1 MELIIRNT
9 TNQPIY
15 DQIYSQ
21 IKAQIIA
28 GKLSPGEALPSIRAL
43 AKDLRISVI
52 TTKRAYDELEADG
65 FLYTVAGKGCFVAE
79 KNLDLIREQK
89 LKELEEKVGFAARY
103 RRVQQKLEELE
114 QMVIDARFECTGP
127 QGLTTTEYEH
137 QLTKMLK
144 LIRSIDEANES

>member
-15 DQIYSQ
+15 EQISSQ

-43 AKDLRISVI
+43 AKDLKISVI

-65 FLYTVAGKGCFVAE
+65 FLYTVAGKGCFVVE
-79 KNLDLIREQK
+79 KNLDLVREQQQR
-89 LKELEEKVGFAARY
+89 ELEDHLRAAAALARSCGVS
-103 RRVQQKLEELE
+103 REELSE
-114 QMVIDARFECTGP
+114 MLRI
-127 QGLTTTEYEH
+127 LTEEDTD
-137 QLTKMLK
+137 L
-144 LIRSIDEANES
+144 

>member
-65 FLYTVAGKGCFVAE
+65 FLYAVAGKGCFVAE

-89 LKELEEKVGFAARY
+89 LKELEDHLDAA
-103 RRVQQKLEELE
+103 VELAAQCGVSALELME
-114 QMVIDARFECTGP
+114 
-127 QGLTTTEYEH
+127 
-137 QLTKMLK
+137 MLRILLK
-144 LIRSIDEANES
+144 EEEPHV

>member
-65 FLYTVAGKGCFVAE
+65 FLYTVASKGYFVAE
-79 KNLDLIREQK
+79 KNLDLNREHEVK
-89 LKELEEKVGFAARY
+89 EHEDDLDAAFAVAARSIFSALELMEMLRILLKEEEPHV
-103 RRVQQKLEELE
+103 
-114 QMVIDARFECTGP
+114 
-127 QGLTTTEYEH
+127 
-137 QLTKMLK
+137 
-144 LIRSIDEANES
+144 

>member
-15 DQIYSQ
+15 EQISSQ

-43 AKDLRISVI
+43 AKDLKISVI

-79 KNLDLIREQK
+79 KNLDLVPEQQQR
-89 LKELEEKVGFAARY
+89 ELEDHLRAAAALARSCGVS
-103 RRVQQKLEELE
+103 REELSE
-114 QMVIDARFECTGP
+114 MLRI
-127 QGLTTTEYEH
+127 LTEEDTD
-137 QLTKMLK
+137 L
-144 LIRSIDEANES
+144 

>member
-15 DQIYSQ
+15 EQISSQ

-28 GKLSPGEALPSIRAL
+28 WKLSPGEALPSIRAL
-43 AKDLRISVI
+43 AKDLKISVI

-79 KNLDLIREQK
+79 KNLDLVREQQQR
-89 LKELEEKVGFAARY
+89 ELEDHLRAAAALARSCGVS
-103 RRVQQKLEELE
+103 REELSE
-114 QMVIDARFECTGP
+114 MLRI
-127 QGLTTTEYEH
+127 LTEEDTD
-137 QLTKMLK
+137 L
-144 LIRSIDEANES
+144 